1 MRLKKSIVFLIIFSV
16 SLFGEIKQI
25 SLNEAINIALEN
37 NKQTKI
43 SKIALEIAEV
53 QYKQALSANYPAI
66 NAMIVGQRKKEDLI
80 YEQRG
85 NFVLPSSFSKTLALA
100 NALQITDTIIREQT
114 LAQISA
120 TPENLFP
127 TGSISADI
135 DTIAMGRDTIKSS
148 LNILYPLFTGGKI
161 SSKIEQAKLN
171 KLLSMNTIQRTNQDV
186 IFDVKKYF
194 YGYVLTSQLYD
205 LANSTLKSMELIS
218 DLTKNFYENGI
229 SLNVKKTDYLSVQI
243 TVSMIQSI
251 VAKLE
256 VNKALVQSALAN
268 VIGLSWDTQISPIYK
283 EESLLPP
290 DYLLS
295 DLVKKA
301 YESNSDISKMDIA
314 LKISKEQIKEV
325 KSDFYPNV
333 ALMGEVSHT
342 YNSYEYGYLADD
354 RENQWNIGFVVNIP
368 LFDGFRTTNA
378 LSEKKFE
385 NKKIYLFQDIVKEG
399 VALQIKNE
407 LIKASSA
414 YKQIQILQKS
424 KKLANENKLLN
435 LKGYEIDLIEPEKVI
450 QSEYI
455 EAYIKA
461 DYLKYKHDYL
471 ISLATIDKLVGV
483 ELKQ

>member
-1 MRLKKSIVFLIIFSV
+1 MKRSIVLLIIFSI
-16 SLFGEIKQI
+16 SLFGETKKI

-66 NAMIVGQRKKEDLI
+66 NAMVVGQRYNKDI
-80 YEQRG
+80 INYQRG
-85 NFVLPSSFSKTLALA
+85 SFNLPDNLAY
-100 NALQITDTIIREQT
+100 ALSPLNGGTPLYTI
-114 LAQISA
+114 
-120 TPENLFP
+120 P
-127 TGSISADI
+127 ADI
-135 DTIAMGRDTIKSS
+135 DAKVMGRDTIKSS

-194 YGYVLTSQLYD
+194 YGYILTSQLYD
-205 LANSTLKSMELIS
+205 LANSTLKSMEFIS
-218 DLTKNFYENGI
+218 ELTKNFYENGT

-268 VIGLSWDTQISPIYK
+268 VMGLSWDAQISPIYD

-290 DYLLS
+290 NYVLS

-325 KSDFYPNV
+325 KSDFYPNI

-354 RENQWNIGFVVNIP
+354 RENQWNIGFVVNLP

-385 NKKIYLFQDIVKEG
+385 NKKMYLLQDMLKEG

-407 LIKASSA
+407 FIKASSA
-414 YKQIQILQKS
+414 YKQIQILQRS

-435 LKGYEIDLIEPEKVI
+435 LKGYEIDLIKPEKVI

-471 ISLATIDKLVGV
+471 ISLATIDKLVGE